1 MTEETNVQEN
11 TEVLANTEVANTE
24 VENKEVTAK
33 VVKEPKAKKQAA
45 AVEPVLET
53 VVATEVAEEI
63 AVPAVAE
70 ETAEIINQVDL
81 DQGVILK
88 KGDSV
93 RGKIVKIEDDKAYV
107 DVGYKYDGI
116 IPLRELSA
124 LSIDHASDAVSIGQ
138 EVECKVSNINDA
150 KETMTLSKRAIDSVH
165 AWEQLKAKFESGEVF
180 EAVVADVVKGGLV
193 VDVGVRGFVPASM
206 VERHFVDD
214 FSDYKGRTLRFK
226 VKEIDQDNN
235 KVILSQKDVL
245 DAEFQVKKQQLLSE
259 IKIGQLMEGS
269 IQRLTTFGAF
279 VDLGGIDG
287 LVHVSEISWSHV
299 EKPSDVVKEG
309 ELVQVRVLKVDPA
322 NDRISLS
329 IKQAQPG
336 PWEQVENT
344 FKTGEIVEGKVRRLA
359 AFGAFVEIAP
369 GVEGLVHISQISHK
383 HIGTPH
389 EVLKEGQ
396 TVQVKILEIN
406 PDDKRVSL
414 SIKETEEAPAAS
426 EKPERQ
432 ERQGRREPRDPNAD
446 AYTNESFN
454 ITLGE
459 RFGDKL
465 SKFK

>member
-1 MTEETNVQEN
+1 MTEETKVQEN
-11 TEVLANTEVANTE
+11 TVVVGEDP
-24 VENKEVTAK
+24 KEVH
-33 VVKEPKAKKQAA
+33 VKESVQP
-45 AVEPVLET
+45 VEEGESVQPV
-53 VVATEVAEEI
+53 
-63 AVPAVAE
+63 E
-70 ETAEIINQVDL
+70 ETQEAVDTVSQTDMDQV
-81 DQGVILK
+81 VMLK
-88 KGDSV
+88 KGDTV

-124 LSIDHASDAVSIGQ
+124 ISVDHAADVVTIGQ
-138 EVECKVSNINDA
+138 EVECKVSNISDA
-150 KETMTLSKRAIDSVH
+150 KETMTLSKRAIDSVN
-165 AWEQLKAKFESGEVF
+165 AWEQLKARYESGEVF

-193 VDVGVRGFVPASM
+193 IDVGVRGFIPASM

-214 FSDYKGRTLRFK
+214 FSDYKGKTLRLK
-226 VKEIDQDNN
+226 VKEIDQENN

-245 DAEFQVKKQQLLSE
+245 DEEFQANKQKLLSE
-259 IKIGQLMEGS
+259 ISAGQLMEGT

-287 LVHVSEISWSHV
+287 LVHVSELAWSHV
-299 EKPSDVVKEG
+299 DKPSDVVKEG
-309 ELVQVRVLKVDPA
+309 DIVQVRVLKVDST

-329 IKQAQPG
+329 MKQAQPS
-336 PWEQVENT
+336 PWEQMDKS
-344 FKTGEIVEGKVRRLA
+344 FKNGDIVEGKVRRLA

-396 TVQVKILEIN
+396 QVQVKILEIN
-406 PDDKRVSL
+406 VKDKRVSL
-414 SIKETEEAPAAS
+414 SIKETEEAPAAV
-426 EKPERQ
+426 EKPEK
-432 ERQGRREPRDPNAD
+432 QGRREARDPNAD
-446 AYTNESFN
+446 AFTNESFN
-454 ITLGE
+454 FTLGE